1 MKVILSN
8 TMQSITNQQNHPL
21 AILGQKYLTGLK
33 IQSRSKNRVRRKTTK
48 QLLSLN
54 VSTGQ
59 G

>member
-8 TMQSITNQQNHPL
+8 TMQSITNQQTRPL
-21 AILGQKYLTGLK
+21 AIHEQKYLTGLK
-33 IQSRSKNRVRRKTTK
+33 IQSRSKIRVRRKTTK